1 MPHVNKVTKW
11 KTSVIASFTH
21 HKTCFVQTY
30 HQSRCKSPPSSNWPQ
45 LFLEVVFMF
54 MFRSRWT
61 GPRPPDAAGVA
72 APLCFRCYLLIL
84 ASPYLFDG
92 LSWNTVIAFPSA
104 TPVLSVKLILARNCF
119 NWPPWDLKLKLQ
131 SNHRSQGSTLV
142 KALRGKYKN
151 YLLIYTVRHFSFF
164 FLQAN
169 SEIMKPVRLVEC
181 SQHSCV
187 RSSMGSSLY
196 SAAAPQ
202 NKPSEDIFQI
212 GLEKSG
218 FLREA
223 GTRGRVLSWLL
234 SGFHVASCCS
244 SEEHIELQCIKTDLL
259 WH

>member
-1 MPHVNKVTKW
+1 
-11 KTSVIASFTH
+11 
-21 HKTCFVQTY
+21 
-30 HQSRCKSPPSSNWPQ
+30 
-45 LFLEVVFMF
+45 MF

-61 GPRPPDAAGVA
+61 GPRPPDAADVA

-84 ASPYLFDG
+84 ASPLSEISLFDG

-119 NWPPWDLKLKLQ
+119 NWPPWDLTLKLQ
-131 SNHRSQGSTLV
+131 SNHQSQGSTLV

>member
-1 MPHVNKVTKW
+1 
-11 KTSVIASFTH
+11 
-21 HKTCFVQTY
+21 
-30 HQSRCKSPPSSNWPQ
+30 
-45 LFLEVVFMF
+45 MF

-61 GPRPPDAAGVA
+61 GPRPPDAADVA

-84 ASPYLFDG
+84 ASPLSEISLFDG
-92 LSWNTVIAFPSA
+92 LSWNTVIVFPSA

-187 RSSMGSSLY
+187 GVRWVHLFILLQHHRINLQKTFFKLALRKVDFSERQEHVDACCHDCCLGFMLRRVVRLRSTSSF
-196 SAAAPQ
+196 S
-202 NKPSEDIFQI
+202 
-212 GLEKSG
+212 
-218 FLREA
+218 
-223 GTRGRVLSWLL
+223 V
-234 SGFHVASCCS
+234 
-244 SEEHIELQCIKTDLL
+244 
-259 WH
+259 